1 MANHALLIGINEYRE
16 SPLRGCVNDVTDL
29 ADFLRAR
36 LDFAPGELTLLLDGR
51 ATREAILRELQALV
65 AAVRPGDRA
74 LLHFSGHG
82 VQLPSTDAEELDG
95 LDEAICPYDYSWDD
109 LEGSFLRDKD
119 FRRELAKLPAD
130 ATFVWISDS
139 CHSGT
144 LTKMLFNG
152 GKSDVR
158 PRFLTPPPDVALQ
171 VAKLHDRAVKLRTLR
186 RTAEELQLAFLSGC
200 QPEQTSADAF
210 FGGRANGALSY
221 TLLRELEKSDG
232 LQVAWV
238 PLSER
243 ISKALALAG
252 FDQRPML
259 EGVKAQR
266 QRSFLAK
273 PSASGAGS
281 TSSAGSASSSAAL
294 AGLPSWFALFAELD
308 RRAAADANFRRDL
321 LAASTAASHELS
333 RKLHIDLTAQRT
345 AEPDN
350 EARSRGGTVVRAF
363 WWGFHIEISHADLQ
377 AFLAVA
383 APINQIA
390 GAIGPVTG
398 PAAPFVMLAAGFIAG
413 ALDLLRGLDRGRG
426 VYISMSWFA
435 PGVFVP
441 TSV

>member
-16 SPLRGCVNDVTDL
+16 SPLRGCVNDITDL

-36 LDFAPGELTLLLDGR
+36 LDFAAGELTLLLDGR
-51 ATREAILRELQALV
+51 ATREAILRELRALV
-65 AAVRPGDRA
+65 ASVRPGDRA

-82 VQLPSTDAEELDG
+82 VQLPSSDAEEQDG

-152 GKSDVR
+152 GKHDVR

-200 QPEQTSADAF
+200 QPEQTAADAV

-221 TLLRELEKSDG
+221 TLLRELERSDG
-232 LQVAWV
+232 LQVTWA
-238 PLSER
+238 PLTER
-243 ISKALALAG
+243 IGHALARSG
-252 FDQRPML
+252 FEQRPML
-259 EGVKAQR
+259 EGGKAQR
-266 QRSFLAK
+266 LRSFLAK
-273 PSASGAGS
+273 PS
-281 TSSAGSASSSAAL
+281 SASSASGSSSHASDAP

-308 RRAAADANFRRDL
+308 RRAAADAGFRRDL

-398 PAAPFVMLAAGFIAG
+398 PAAPFVMLAAGFISG
-413 ALDLLRGLDRGRG
+413 ALELLRGLDRGRG